1 MALKQTNLKL
11 KNVSVSDESSDNEE
25 EKTELSL
32 DISLEKLN
40 LGPKKKLL
48 VIALGGLLVHRQ
60 HDREKFT
67 KIPPNI
73 RPDVFHGRFR
83 VYKRPFCDDFLKF
96 CFERFEVGL
105 WSAAREHNIQVLLN
119 TLLGAYRNRLLFVW
133 DQEDCTD
140 TEFMCLDNKYKP
152 IFLKELDKVWE
163 KHGQY
168 SSSNT
173 MLIDDEPYRAL
184 LNPPNTAIF
193 TKKYIVGDVK
203 DNLLGPKGELQ
214 SFLDGLAEAANV
226 PSYVKDNPFGQPAI
240 TPSHSDWLYYS
251 KIVRKLSK
259 GVPSQ
264 KQGLRF

>member
-1 MALKQTNLKL
+1 MASTQTNLKL

-25 EKTELSL
+25 DKTEASL
-32 DISLEKLN
+32 DISLDKLS

-67 KIPPNI
+67 KIPSNI
-73 RPDVFHGRFR
+73 RPDVFHGHFR
-83 VYKRPFCDDFLKF
+83 VYKRPFCDEFLKF

-105 WSAAREHNIQVLLN
+105 WSVAKEHNIQALLN

-140 TEFMCLDNKYKP
+140 TGFKCLENKYKP

-173 MLIDDEPYRAL
+173 LLIDDEPYRAL

-193 TKKYIVGDVK
+193 TKKYIVSDVK
-203 DNLLGPKGELQ
+203 DNFLGPKGELQ
-214 SFLDGLAEAANV
+214 AFLDGLVEAANV

-240 TPSHSDWLYYS
+240 TASHSDWAYYS
-251 KIVRKLSK
+251 KIVRQFCK

-264 KQGLRF
+264 KQGSSS